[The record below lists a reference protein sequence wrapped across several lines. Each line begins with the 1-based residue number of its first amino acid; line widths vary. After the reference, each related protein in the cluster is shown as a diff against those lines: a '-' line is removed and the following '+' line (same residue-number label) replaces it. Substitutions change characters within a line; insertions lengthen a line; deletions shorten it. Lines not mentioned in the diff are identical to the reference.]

1 MGLMDLWARNKEADK
16 AKAIEKARAD
26 GTLGQNGQPPSNATE
41 AKNNAAKNRLSA
53 QVKAEDARLDRAKEK
68 YDAGQ
73 ANTATA
79 QDIDSQLADAA
90 TFKPNVLMNYENF
103 SYYLRL
109 TMINPSLA
117 GKFDPTQGVVVA
129 ETGVTTEFSI
139 DSCNLRHIVGWS
151 DKSQG
156 AFGHSGTMTIVEPSG
171 VKFLDKIVKT
181 ASFLRI
187 PNHTQARYFLEVTFK
202 GTDPKTGESKF
213 IPGLYYIWSLAFTK
227 VEMTVTE
234 KGGEYKITFV
244 MTQEGATESIVENLR
259 AVVNV
264 PSTTVGQYF
273 EGLEKSL
280 NKREQE
286 QIGLTK
292 FVPNK
297 YIFKVDPDIAK
308 MPFANFDPGTIAQNK
323 KSQTQDGKT
332 IPTFREG
339 TGILG
344 LINIILAG
352 TSDFQKFRKENNK
365 STQAPNTDVKDKK
378 TGASASVAADLYS
391 FFRVQ
396 TWCDFTE
403 YDFFTRDWG
412 REVTYFIFPSIT
424 PQIMTPS
431 DQEEFAGQNAKDVTR
446 KRIQNLRK
454 KREADQ
460 QKNIQLLAKRY
471 DYFYT
476 GLNTSVM
483 NFTIKLNNA
492 YLCAIPPT
500 DDVPDNAQYG
510 DKIKPDSKKKKSLD
524 ELSATEARQR
534 WASNA
539 TEIQKE
545 ERKGDN
551 ADKSKLDKLKEE
563 QKELGQVFTQEQQQ
577 KTKRLGPLA
586 RTGIPAQQADP
597 TMMRINPR
605 MKYTDSQEILKDDAI
620 DPGFLQ
626 VRFHEDDAG
635 NETQQGVEGPFSKSR
650 GSFGYI
656 FNQLKQSAD
665 LVNIKVDIIG
675 DPYWFGVP
683 NSIIKSR
690 IVEAKGGNNS
700 LMKTAANFEVGA
712 NYFYITVNTPSP
724 YDPTTGM
731 MKFDRND
738 MISGYYVVKEVE
750 SSFTNA
756 GAFTQ
761 TINGLRDVG
770 IVTPFIAK
778 SDAQLASEIRKQD
791 EAKKKQENKD
801 KKK

>member
-1 MGLMDLWARNKEADK
+1 MGLMDLWAKNKEASKQK
-16 AKAIEKARAD
+16 AVERAKAD
-26 GTLGQNGQPPSNATE
+26 GTLGQDGQPPSNETE
-41 AKNNAAKNRLSA
+41 AKNNAAKNRWVA
-53 QVKAEDARLDRAKEK
+53 QLNQDNARLNQAKEK
-68 YDAGQ
+68 YDAGEK
-73 ANTATA
+73 TATA
-79 QDIDSQLADAA
+79 DDIDAQFADKA
-90 TFKPNVLMNYENF
+90 TFKPNILMDYENF

-139 DSCNLRHIVGWS
+139 DNCNLRHIVGWS

-156 AFGHSGTMTIVEPSG
+156 AFGHSGSMTIVEPSG

-202 GTDPKTGESKF
+202 GTDPKTGESRF

-234 KGGEYKITFV
+234 KGGEYRVQFV

-264 PSTTVGQYF
+264 PSTTVGEYF
-273 EGLEKSL
+273 KGLEKAL
-280 NKREQE
+280 NDREQQ

-297 YIFKVDPDIAK
+297 YIFKIDEDIAK

-323 KSQTQDGKT
+323 KSQTSDGKT
-332 IPTFREG
+332 MPTFREG

-365 STQAPNTDVKDKK
+365 ATQAPNSDLKDKK
-378 TGASASVAADLYS
+378 KGEQAVAADLYS

-396 TWCDFTE
+396 TWCDFTD

-412 REVTYFIFPSIT
+412 REVTYFVFPSIT

-431 DQEEFAGQNAKDVTR
+431 DQDEFAGQDAKTVTK
-446 KRIQNLRK
+446 KRIENLRK
-454 KREADQ
+454 SREKDQ

-476 GLNTSVM
+476 GLNNSVM
-483 NFTIKLNNA
+483 NFNIKLNNA

-510 DKIKPDSKKKKSLD
+510 DKIKPDSKKKKSLN

-539 TEIQKE
+539 TDIQAE

-551 ADKSKLDKLKEE
+551 ADKSKLDKLKTE
-563 QKELGQVFTQEQQQ
+563 QKELGQVFTQEQSD

-586 RTGIPAQQADP
+586 RTGITPQEADP
-597 TMMRINPR
+597 TQMRINPM
-605 MKYTDSQEILKDDAI
+605 MKYTDSQEVLKDEAI

-626 VRFHEDDAG
+626 VRFHEDDSG

-665 LVNIKVDIIG
+665 LVNIDVEIIG

-683 NSIIKSR
+683 NSLIKDR
-690 IVEAKGGNNS
+690 VVKAQNGNNS

-712 NYFYITVNTPSP
+712 NYFYITVNTPQP
-724 YDPTTGM
+724 YDVATGL

-738 MISGYYVVKEVE
+738 MISGYYVVREVE
-750 SSFTNA
+750 SKFTNS

-761 TINGLRDVG
+761 TLKGIRDVG

-778 SDAQLASEIRKQD
+778 SDAQLASEIRKDD
-791 EAKKKQENKD
+791 EAKKKQENKNN
-801 KKK
+801 KK